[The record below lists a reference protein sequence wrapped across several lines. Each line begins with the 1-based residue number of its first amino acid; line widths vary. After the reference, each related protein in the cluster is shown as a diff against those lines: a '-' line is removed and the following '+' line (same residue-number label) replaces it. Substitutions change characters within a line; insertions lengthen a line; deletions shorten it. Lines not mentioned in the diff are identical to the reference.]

1 MLLRRATIIA
11 ALACWSVAV
20 ALPAA
25 ADGTNGPA
33 HGMAMHGKP
42 KYAAGFGHYD
52 YVDPAARKGG
62 ARVADAT
69 GTFDSLNP
77 FIIPG
82 TAAAGLGAIYD
93 TLMEASADEAFTE
106 YCVLCETIEVPDDR
120 SWAEFVLRA
129 DARWHD
135 GKPITVD
142 DVIWTFDMLREKGQ
156 PFYRY
161 YYHDVAAVKRTGDRK
176 VRFEFTP
183 GTNRELPLILGQLPV
198 LPKHWWATRDFDKTT
213 LEAPLGSGAYRIAS
227 VEPGRTI
234 VYERVKDYWGKDH
247 PTQIGRNNLD
257 TVRYEYFR
265 DRTVAR
271 EAFKS
276 GALDIWIENS
286 AKEWATAFD
295 VPPVR
300 EGRIAKVEFPNQRT
314 AGMQGF
320 AFNLR
325 RPMFADARV
334 RQALTLA
341 FDFEWANLNLFYGAY
356 TRTKSYFDNSELASS
371 GLLKDASTEERE
383 ILERFRGRLPEEVF
397 TRAYAPPATDSG
409 PQGLRDN
416 LRTAQRL
423 LAEAGWTVT
432 SGKLFGKDGKPFNFE
447 VLLADPGF
455 ERVVLPWVRNLERLG
470 IAATVRVVD
479 PSQYQRRG
487 DSYDFDVVVAS
498 WGQSQS
504 PGNEQREFWGSAAAA
519 QPGSRNLVGI
529 ADKAIDELIDLVIA
543 AESRESLVARTRAL
557 DRALLWGHYVVPHWH
572 IPHDRLAYWNR
583 FGVPA
588 TIPASGVQPDTWWID
603 PAKDSALG
611 LRRSGAN

>member
-1 MLLRRATIIA
+1 MSVCLTALVA
-11 ALACWSVAV
+11 ALVALAV
-20 ALPAA
+20 ATPAA
-25 ADGTNGPA
+25 ADGTDGPA

-42 KYAAGFGHYD
+42 KYAAGFKHYD
-52 YVDPAARKGG
+52 YVDPAATQGG
-62 ARVADAT
+62 TRVADAT
-69 GTFDSLNP
+69 GTFDSLNQ

-82 TAAAGLGAIYD
+82 TPAAGLGAIYD

-106 YCVLCETIEVPDDR
+106 YCVLCKTIEVPDDR

-142 DVIWTFDMLREKGQ
+142 DVIWTFNMLRDKGQ

-161 YYHDVAAVKRTGDRK
+161 YYHDVAAVKQTGDRK

-198 LPKHWWATRDFDKTT
+198 MPKHWWATRDFGKTT
-213 LEAPLGSGAYRIAS
+213 LDPPLGSGAYRIAS

-234 VYERVKDYWGKDH
+234 VYERVKDYWGKNL
-247 PTQIGRNNLD
+247 PTHIGRNNVD
-257 TVRYEYFR
+257 IVRYEYFR

-276 GALDIWIENS
+276 GALDIWVENS

-300 EGRIAKVEFPNQRT
+300 DGRIAKVEFPHQRT

-325 RPMFADARV
+325 RPHFVDPRV

-356 TRTKSYFDNSELASS
+356 TRTKSYFDNSELASG
-371 GLLKDASTEERE
+371 GLLKDAGAEERE
-383 ILERFRGRLPEEVF
+383 ILERFRGRLPEAVYAQ
-397 TRAYAPPATDSG
+397 AYAPPATGSG

-455 ERVVLPWVRNLERLG
+455 ERIVLPWARNLERLG

-487 DSYDFDVVVAS
+487 DAYDFDVIVSS

-519 QPGSRNLVGI
+519 QPGARNLVGI

-543 AESRESLVARTRAL
+543 AASRESLVARTRAL

-572 IPHDRLAYWNR
+572 IPHDRLAYWSR
-583 FGVPA
+583 FGMPA
-588 TIPASGVQPDTWWID
+588 AIPASGVQPDTWWID
-603 PAKDSALG
+603 PAKDAALG
-611 LRRSGAN
+611 LRRSVTN

>member
-1 MLLRRATIIA
+1 MSARLFALAA
-11 ALACWSVAV
+11 ALS
-20 ALPAA
+20 LLAA
-25 ADGTNGPA
+25 SPVLAEGTGGPA

-42 KYAAGFGHYD
+42 KYKADFRHFD
-52 YVDPAARKGG
+52 YVNPVAPKGG
-62 ARVADAT
+62 TRIDDAT

-93 TLMEASADEAFTE
+93 TLMTSSADEAFTE

-120 SWAEFVLRA
+120 SWVEFTLRA
-129 DARWHD
+129 GARWHD

-142 DVIWTFDMLREKGQ
+142 DVIWTFETLREKGQ
-156 PFYRY
+156 PFYRFY
-161 YYHDVAAVKRTGDRK
+161 YKDVATVTQTGERK
-176 VRFEFTP
+176 VRFAFVP
-183 GTNRELPLILGQLPV
+183 GVNRELPLILGQLPV
-198 LPKHWWATRDFDKTT
+198 LPKHWWASRDFDKTT
-213 LEAPLGSGAYRIAS
+213 LEPPLGSGPYRIAG

-234 VYERVKDYWGKDH
+234 VYERVKDYWGH
-247 PTQIGRNNLD
+247 ELPTQVGRNNVD

-271 EAFKS
+271 EAFKA
-276 GALDIWIENS
+276 GTIDIWVENS

-300 EGRIAKVEFPNQRT
+300 EGRIKKIEFPNQRT

-325 RPMFADARV
+325 RALFADPRV
-334 RQALTLA
+334 REALTLA
-341 FDFEWANLNLFYGAY
+341 FDFDWANANLFYGAY

-371 GLLKDASTEERE
+371 GLLKDAGAEERE
-383 ILERFRGRLPEEVF
+383 VLERFRGQLPDAVF
-397 TRAYAPPATDSG
+397 TEAFAPPSTDG
-409 PQGLRDN
+409 TAQGLRDN
-416 LRTAQRL
+416 LRAAQAL
-423 LAEAGWTVT
+423 LAEAGYKVT
-432 SGKLFGKDGKPFNFE
+432 SGKLFSPDGKPFAFE

-455 ERVVLPWVRNLERLG
+455 ERIVLPWARNLERLG

-487 DSYDFDVVVAS
+487 DDYDFDVVVAS

-529 ADKAIDELIDLVIA
+529 ADKAIDALIELVIA

-572 IPHDRLAYWNR
+572 IPHDRVAYWNR
-583 FGVPA
+583 YGTPE
-588 TIPASGVQPDTWWID
+588 TIPALGVQIDTWWID
-603 PAKDSALG
+603 AAKDGTLG
-611 LRRSGAN
+611 LRRGGAN

>member
-1 MLLRRATIIA
+1 MFLRRATIIA
-11 ALACWSVAV
+11 ALACWGVAASAPV
-20 ALPAA
+20 LAE
-25 ADGTNGPA
+25 GTGGPA

-42 KYAAGFGHYD
+42 KYKADFRHFD
-52 YVDPAARKGG
+52 YVNPAAPKGG
-62 ARVADAT
+62 TRVDDAT

-82 TAAAGLGAIYD
+82 TAAVGLGAIYD
-93 TLMEASADEAFTE
+93 TLMTTSADEAFTE

-120 SWAEFVLRA
+120 SWVEFTLRA
-129 DARWHD
+129 GARWHD
-135 GKPITVD
+135 GKPVTVD
-142 DVIWTFDMLREKGQ
+142 DVIWTFETLREKGQ
-156 PFYRY
+156 PFYRFY
-161 YYHDVAAVKRTGDRK
+161 YQDVAKVTQAGERTI
-176 VRFEFTP
+176 RFEFVP
-183 GTNRELPLILGQLPV
+183 GVNRELPLILGQLPV
-198 LPKHWWATRDFDKTT
+198 LPKHWWATRDFEKTT
-213 LEAPLGSGAYRIAS
+213 LEPPLGSGPYRIAG

-234 VYERVKDYWGKDH
+234 VFERVKDYWGRDL
-247 PTQIGRNNLD
+247 PTQVGRNNVD

-271 EAFKS
+271 EAFKA
-276 GALDIWIENS
+276 GTIDIWVENS

-300 EGRIAKVEFPNQRT
+300 EGRISKVEFPHQRT

-325 RPMFADARV
+325 RPLFADARV

-341 FDFEWANLNLFYGAY
+341 FDFEWANVNLFYGAY
-356 TRTKSYFDNSELASS
+356 TRTGSYFDNSELASR
-371 GLLKDASTEERE
+371 GLLKDADAEERA
-383 ILERFRGRLPEEVF
+383 ILERFRGQLPDAVYTEAF
-397 TRAYAPPATDSG
+397 APPSTGGTA
-409 PQGLRDN
+409 QGLRDN
-416 LRTAQRL
+416 LRAAQAL
-423 LAEAGWTVT
+423 LAEAGFKVT
-432 SGKLFGKDGKPFNFE
+432 SGKLFTPDGKPFAFE
-447 VLLADPGF
+447 VLLADPAF
-455 ERVVLPWVRNLERLG
+455 ERIVLPWSRNLERLG

-487 DSYDFDVVVAS
+487 DDYDFDVVVAS

-529 ADKAIDELIDLVIA
+529 ADKAIDALIDLVIA

-572 IPHDRLAYWNR
+572 IPHDRVAYWNR
-583 FGVPA
+583 YGKPD
-588 TIPASGVQPDTWWID
+588 TIPALGVQIDTWWID
-603 PAKDSALG
+603 PAKDAALG
-611 LRRSGAN
+611 LRRGAN